1 MGTADPTDSPPP
13 PSYLSLEEFDQK
25 TSHVMQSAPKLDE
38 DGWEVYD
45 QAVFEAAAGNH
56 EPSPSSSSSARI
68 LGSDTNR
75 HERGGR
81 RSSARTLPSTD
92 LKVRS

>member
-1 MGTADPTDSPPP
+1 MGTADPADTPPP

-25 TSHVMQSAPKLDE
+25 TSQAMRNAPKLDE

-45 QAVFEAAAGNH
+45 QAAFEAAAGSH
-56 EPSPSSSSSARI
+56 ERSPPSSSSARI

-75 HERGGR
+75 HEREGR
-81 RSSARTLPSTD
+81 RSSARTLPSTP
-92 LKVRS
+92 LKVRP